1 MPILSIC
8 ITTYNRGNFIGATLA
23 TIVDQL
29 RPDVELVIVDGA
41 STDNTSAVVTPFA
54 NEVPNIRYIRE
65 ARNSGFD
72 ADLEKTIGYATG
84 EYCWLLSDD
93 DFVRAD
99 AVCCIIDALKSDEID
114 LLLVEHDVIDAS
126 LKKLLRTDRF
136 PFRGER
142 IYGPADANDL
152 LADAGSMASFIGS
165 TIIRR
170 SAWISR
176 AKDPYIGSMFV
187 HVGVIFQPPTMNRVK
202 LLADPLV
209 TLRAGNNAWR
219 PRGFEIWAFNWPR
232 LIWNLTGY
240 SDNAKKA
247 VVLKEPWRN
256 LVWLM
261 AFRGLGAYNYQQYK
275 KHLSNRNTVFWR
287 FLLVMVSIFPGRLAN
302 FMAVCALALLG
313 KGDTDRMYDLIASS
327 TFANLASRAVAS
339 VWLGKAAWHS
349 QASHV

>member
-1 MPILSIC
+1 MPLLSIC
-8 ITTYNRGNFIGATLA
+8 ITTYNRGDFIGATLA

-29 RPDVELVIVDGA
+29 GPDVELVIVDGA
-41 STDNTSAVVTPFA
+41 STDNTSVVVASFA
-54 NEVPNIRYIRE
+54 NEAAGIRYFRE
-65 ARNSGFD
+65 AHNSGFD
-72 ADLEKTIGYATG
+72 ADLEKAIGYASG

-99 AVCCIIDALKSDEID
+99 AVRNIIDALKGDEID

-126 LKKLLRTDRF
+126 LKKMLRTDRF

-142 IYGPADANDL
+142 IYEPADANEL

-170 SAWISR
+170 SAWTSR
-176 AKDPYIGSMFV
+176 AKEPFIGSMFV
-187 HVGVIFQPPTMNRVK
+187 HVGVIFQQPAMNRVK
-202 LLADPLV
+202 LLAEPLV

-232 LIWNLTGY
+232 LIWGLNGY
-240 SDNAKKA
+240 SDDAKKA
-247 VVLKEPWRN
+247 VVLREPWRDP
-256 LVWLM
+256 VWLL

-275 KHLSNRNTVFWR
+275 KHLANESIGFWR
-287 FLLVMVSIFPGRLAN
+287 FLLVVISVFPGRLAN
-302 FMAVCALALLG
+302 FMAVCALAFLG

-327 TFANLASRAVAS
+327 TFANPISQAVAS
-339 VWLGKAAWHS
+339 MWLGKAAWHS
-349 QASHV
+349 KAA